1 MFGWML
7 TSVLA
12 LSTPAPAL
20 ESTPPAAP
28 ETILALPS
36 ELRVRLQNEVIAGEP
51 SRTRRFERLV
61 TFMFDPQGLGM
72 RYEAEPTPTV
82 SEAYATRQANCLGF
96 TLLFLALA
104 READLNVYPREIRE
118 TLDWQQVDRT
128 IYRATHV
135 NAGVRL
141 GARNFVVDV
150 TREDIISRYRPTR
163 ISDQQLIAHYY
174 NNSAIERLAQGDI
187 AAALAHSRL
196 ALELNPDDAT
206 YWANAG
212 VLYLRSGDETG
223 AARAYARALELDPRE
238 AGALFNQ
245 VNLCRRRNDA
255 RCEEAYRQRLERV
268 QKEDPFFHFLIATD
282 FERRGDYAQAIAHY
296 QRAINRHRDEPR
308 FYAALAHAYRQNG
321 DARRA
326 DRAQARARSLTERA
340 ERALERAR
348 REALRQ

>member
-7 TSVLA
+7 TATLA

-20 ESTPPAAP
+20 ESTAPAAP
-28 ETILALPS
+28 ETILALPA
-36 ELRVRLQNEVIAGEP
+36 ELRARLQAEVIAGEP

-61 TFMFDPQGLGM
+61 NFMFAPQGLGM

-104 READLNVYPREIRE
+104 REAGLDVYPREIRE
-118 TLDWQQVDRT
+118 TLDWQQLDRT

-141 GARNFVVDV
+141 GARHFVVDV
-150 TREDIISRYRPTR
+150 AREDVISRHRPAR
-163 ISDQQLIAHYY
+163 ISDQELIAHYY
-174 NNSAIERLAQGDI
+174 NNSAIERLARGDI
-187 AAALAHSRL
+187 ATALAHSRL
-196 ALELNPDDAT
+196 ARELNPDDAT

-212 VLYLRSGDETG
+212 VLYLRSGDEGG
-223 AARAYARALELDPRE
+223 AERAYARALELDPRE
-238 AGALFNQ
+238 AGALFNL
-245 VNLCRRRNDA
+245 VNWCRRQHDA
-255 RCEEAYRQRLERV
+255 RCEETYRRRLERV
-268 QKEDPFFHFLIATD
+268 QKEDPFYHFLLATD

-296 QRAINRHRDEPR
+296 QRAIHRYRDEPR
-308 FYAALAHAYRQNG
+308 FYTALAHAYRQNG

-326 DRAQARARSLTERA
+326 DRAQARAQSLTERA
-340 ERALERAR
+340 ARASARAR
-348 REALRQ
+348 SEALR